1 MAAEPRVES
10 MRRTRVDTSPAELL
24 PPKLGNRD
32 DFGGFSTGNLSGSS
46 PRRATTRGAGGKH
59 LASQARYMTRTNAP
73 VAAPATG
80 KALTPAESRQ
90 HRPSLDQAALRKALD

>member
-32 DFGGFSTGNLSGSS
+32 DFGGFSTGDLSGSS
-46 PRRATTRGAGGKH
+46 TRRATTRGGGGKH
-59 LASQARYMTRTNAP
+59 LASQARYMTCTKAP
-73 VAAPATG
+73 VAPPATG
-80 KALTPAESRQ
+80 KAVSPAEAPQ
-90 HRPSLDQAALRKALD
+90 NRPSLDQAGL

>member
-46 PRRATTRGAGGKH
+46 TRRASTRGGGGKH
-59 LASQARYMTRTNAP
+59 LASEGRYMTGTKAP
-73 VAAPATG
+73 VAPPATG
-80 KALTPAESRQ
+80 KAVTPPESRQ
-90 HRPSLDQAALRKALD
+90 NRPSLGQPGL

>member
-46 PRRATTRGAGGKH
+46 TRRATTRGAGGKH
-59 LASQARYMTRTNAP
+59 LASEARYMTCTNAP
-73 VAAPATG
+73 VGAPATG
-80 KALTPAESRQ
+80 KAVTPPAARPA
-90 HRPSLDQAALRKALD
+90 RPSLCQPGLS

>member
-10 MRRTRVDTSPAELL
+10 MRRPRVDTSPAELL
-24 PPKLGNRD
+24 PPKLGTGD

-46 PRRATTRGAGGKH
+46 TRRATTRGAGGKH
-59 LASQARYMTRTNAP
+59 LASEARYMTCTNAP

-80 KALTPAESRQ
+80 KAVTPAESRQ
-90 HRPSLDQAALRKALD
+90 NRPSLDQPVL

>member
-46 PRRATTRGAGGKH
+46 TKRATTRGAGGKQ
-59 LASQARYMTRTNAP
+59 LASEARYMTCTKAP
-73 VAAPATG
+73 LAAPPTG
-80 KALTPAESRQ
+80 KAVTPARA
-90 HRPSLDQAALRKALD
+90 RPKKPTLDQPGL